1 MTINTCRFCNY
12 TTDSNFRYYCHLY
25 LHIDFDT
32 IELFTMEE
40 LKKANQCMD
49 NKIKYSTK
57 YIENNKEKIK
67 ESSKVATKKYRETHR
82 EIRNEK
88 NRKFLERYREENK
101 EKIIQ
106 YRTEYYHK
114 NKEKINQRKRYLRGE
129 KAKAKLNN
137 KLK

>member
-1 MTINTCRFCNY
+1 
-12 TTDSNFRYYCHLY
+12 
-25 LHIDFDT
+25 
-32 IELFTMEE
+32 MEE

-49 NKIKYSTK
+49 NKIKYCTK
-57 YIENNKEKIK
+57 YIENNKKKIK
-67 ESSKVATKKYRETHR
+67 ERSKVATKKYRETHR

-101 EKIIQ
+101 EKIIE
-106 YRTEYYHK
+106 YRKRYYHK
-114 NKEKINQRKRYLRGE
+114 NKEKLNKQKRDLRYE